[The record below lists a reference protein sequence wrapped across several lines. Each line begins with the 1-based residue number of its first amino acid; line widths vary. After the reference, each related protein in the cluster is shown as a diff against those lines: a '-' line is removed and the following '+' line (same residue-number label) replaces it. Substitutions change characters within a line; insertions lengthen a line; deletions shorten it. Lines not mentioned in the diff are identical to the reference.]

1 MKFKTAVSALL
12 ALSLSTSGIAL
23 AQEGGHRD
31 DMRRSQQ
38 DQRDDRH
45 DGPGARPQGP
55 SHGNDNGQGHG
66 NGNGNAKGNSNS
78 RHDSRGA
85 GPNHAYH
92 RGDRLPPQFHQ
103 RRYVVTDWRGHHLS
117 APPRG
122 YHWVRTGDDFVLVAI
137 ATGVILQLL
146 LSH

>member
-55 SHGNDNGQGHG
+55 SHGNDNGQGH
-66 NGNGNAKGNSNS
+66 GNGNAKGNSNS